1 MDGETVKVI
10 VRFLTI
16 MQKYS
21 DGKRD
26 VGFEVPREPLQA
38 MQHIIEIFQIP
49 WKDNLEKST
58 RIFINKEYANT
69 FIEKGELLTEGD
81 LIIFTPISGG
91 G

>member
-1 MDGETVKVI
+1 MNGETVKVI

-26 VGFEVPREPLQA
+26 VEFEVPKEPLQA
-38 MQHIIEIFQIP
+38 TQHIIEIFQIP

-69 FIEKGELLTEGD
+69 FIEKGELLAEGD